1 MDLILW
7 RHADAEEGADDMAR
21 KLTAKGEAQAAKVG
35 AWLRKRLP
43 KDAVVVSSPAVRAQ
57 QTAKALGLAIVT
69 DKTIAPGA
77 SPAAIVKAAEK
88 HRGTVVLVGHQP
100 DFGRALAHIVAGE
113 DAEWAIEKGGFWWL
127 SGKSVKA
134 VMSPDLL

>member
-69 DKTIAPGA
+69 DKSIAPGA
-77 SPAAIVKAAEK
+77 SQAAIGQDAGKTQ
-88 HRGTVVLVGHQP
+88 GPMVVVGLQTDIGLEPGNH
-100 DFGRALAHIVAGE
+100 DT
-113 DAEWAIEKGGFWWL
+113 W
-127 SGKSVKA
+127 
-134 VMSPDLL
+134 

>member
-35 AWLRKRLP
+35 AWVRKHLP

-57 QTAKALGLAIVT
+57 QTAKASSLAIVT
-69 DKTIAPGA
+69 DKSIAPGA
-77 SPAAIVKAAEK
+77 SPAAIVKAGEK
-88 HRGTVVLVGHQP
+88 HKGKLVLVGHQA
-100 DFGRALAHIVAGE
+100 DFVSALSHI
-113 DAEWAIEKGGFWWL
+113 DADK
-127 SGKSVKA
+127 
-134 VMSPDLL
+134 

>member
-7 RHADAEEGADDMAR
+7 RQADAEEGADDMAR

-69 DKTIAPGA
+69 DKSIAPGA
-77 SPAAIVKAAEK
+77 SPGAIVKAAET
-88 HRGTVVLVGHQP
+88 HRGTVVIGGNQP
-100 DFGRALAHIVAGE
+100 ECA
-113 DAEWAIEKGGFWWL
+113 
-127 SGKSVKA
+127 
-134 VMSPDLL
+134 